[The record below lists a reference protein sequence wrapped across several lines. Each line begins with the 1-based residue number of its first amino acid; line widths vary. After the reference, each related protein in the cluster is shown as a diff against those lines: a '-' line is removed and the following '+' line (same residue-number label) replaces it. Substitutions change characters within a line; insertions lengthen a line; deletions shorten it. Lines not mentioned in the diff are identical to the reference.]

1 MSTVAPSNEKQ
12 TLQDELAL
20 ARGAGSATT
29 AWLWCGRVAIAL
41 GIAQA
46 AVFFAF
52 SAEEVETRVL
62 LAVLVVAGAVIARR
76 HRALIG
82 GLLIFFGL
90 IVIPVVVSATNF
102 AHGWAA
108 EPTSWGFWEYF
119 WLVAIGGVPLLAG
132 GLLLLS
138 ARVTGVGQDVSDRYR
153 HSALGQ
159 DTKSMWPSP

>member
-1 MSTVAPSNEKQ
+1 M
-12 TLQDELAL
+12 
-20 ARGAGSATT
+20 SATT
-29 AWLWCGRVAIAL
+29 WLWCGRVAIAL

-46 AVFFAF
+46 AVFVAF
-52 SAEEVETRVL
+52 GAASAGTRVL
-62 LAVLVVAGAVIARR
+62 FAVVVVAGAVIARR
-76 HRALIG
+76 HPALIG

-90 IVIPVVVSATNF
+90 IVIPILVWAINF
-102 AHGWAA
+102 AHGWAT

-119 WLVAIGGVPLLAG
+119 WLVTIGGVPLLAA

-138 ARVTGVGQDVSDRYR
+138 ARADGVGQDVSNQYR